1 MPDVSQ
7 SVVAQLES
15 SPDAPRTGDHF
26 SYALAALVWEA
37 TWMYRLGGFT
47 GILFG
52 LSASALSYQIRRM
65 GAEHDPLTVAST
77 LTPGKECPAGG
88 TGFSAQAN
96 VSTSNAA
103 YGKPPNRRMAPG
115 SEYFFG

>member
-15 SPDAPRTGDHF
+15 SPDAPSTSGQF
-26 SYALAALVWEA
+26 NYALAALVWEA
-37 TWMYRLGGFT
+37 TCMYRLGGFT

-65 GAEHDPLTVAST
+65 GAEHDPLTVALT
-77 LTPGKECPAGG
+77 LTPGKGMPCRRYGFFRAGERL
-88 TGFSAQAN
+88 
-96 VSTSNAA
+96 
-103 YGKPPNRRMAPG
+103 Y
-115 SEYFFG
+115 E